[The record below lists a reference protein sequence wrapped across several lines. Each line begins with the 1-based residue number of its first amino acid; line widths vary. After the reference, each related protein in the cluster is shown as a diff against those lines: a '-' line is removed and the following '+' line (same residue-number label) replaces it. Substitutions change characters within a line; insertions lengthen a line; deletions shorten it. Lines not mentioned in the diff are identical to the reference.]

1 MATRDLPAVPN
12 LENLKKQAKRLLKSV
27 KAGDAE
33 ALARIAP
40 YFDEPAALGL
50 QDAQLV
56 LAREYGHPSWSRLKA
71 EVERTQGTARKRS
84 EPGSDL
90 ADRFLHQAM
99 LTYSESPHPDDNQW
113 DKAAALL
120 AAHPEIRDASLH
132 TAAACGDVARLARWL
147 DDDPEGIDRKG
158 GPFGWVPLMYAAYSR
173 LPGVST
179 LEAGRLLLARGADPN
194 PYFMWG
200 GQYRFTALTGVFGQG
215 EGGPVRLPEHP
226 DFAAFARL
234 LLEAGAD
241 PNDSQA
247 AYNRMFLPDDTCL
260 ELLLAFGLGPDA
272 RNNWLLQE
280 DGRLVP
286 HHQTTLHYQLA
297 NAVKAGLLK
306 RVRLL
311 AEQSV
316 DLDEPDQGRTLYE
329 WALLGGHDE
338 IARYLLAKGATEVA
352 LREVD
357 LFRGACLA
365 GEREQAEAML
375 REKPDLIERVLADHS
390 QLLQNAA
397 GADNRPAVDLMI
409 DLGFDP
415 NTIHGATALH
425 HAAASGRLEMVKLLI
440 ARGAD
445 PATRDQ
451 NYFAN
456 AAGWAEFHGQA
467 EVESYLAEQALDVH
481 AAAGRGRRPQL
492 VAGLKAEPSLLN
504 APFASI
510 RPSPEKPC
518 VFDWMTPLAF
528 AVRGGHAEAVRLLLE
543 QGADPGI
550 TDPEGKSLA
559 EIAREAEQMEVVKLI
574 ETARSE
580 GRGPDGP

>member
-1 MATRDLPAVPN
+1 MATRDLPAEPN

-27 KAGDAE
+27 KAGEPE

-40 YFDEPAALGL
+40 YFDEPADLGL

-56 LAREYGHPSWSRLKA
+56 LAREYGFASWSKLKA
-71 EVERTQGTARKRS
+71 DVEETQGAAQERS
-84 EPGSDL
+84 VQGSEL

-99 LTYSESPHPDDNQW
+99 LIYSESPHPDDNQW

-120 AAHPEIRDASLH
+120 AAHPEIRDANIH
-132 TAAACGDVARLARWL
+132 TAAACGDVARLTRWL
-147 DDDPEGIDRKG
+147 DDDPGLLERED
-158 GPFGWVPLMYAAYSR
+158 GPFGWPPLMYAAYSR

-179 LEAGRLLLARGADPN
+179 LEAGRFLLARGADPN
-194 PYFMWG
+194 PYFLWG

-215 EGGPVRLPEHP
+215 EGGPERLPEHP

-241 PNDSQA
+241 PNDGQA

-260 ELLLAFGLGPDA
+260 ELLLEFGLGPEA
-272 RNNWLLQE
+272 RNNWLLQV

-297 NAVKAGLLK
+297 NAVKQGLLP

-311 AEQSV
+311 AERGV
-316 DLDEPDQGRTLYE
+316 DLDEPDEGRTLYE

-338 IARYLLAKGATEVA
+338 IADYLLTKGATEVE

-357 LFRGACLA
+357 VFRGACLA
-365 GEREQAEAML
+365 GDRSKAEEML
-375 REKPDLIERVLADHS
+375 GRSPDLIARALADHPH
-390 QLLQNAA
+390 LLHNAA
-397 GADNRPAVDLMI
+397 GADNGPAVTLMI

-415 NTIHGATALH
+415 NYTHGAAPLH

-445 PATRDQ
+445 PAARDQ

-456 AAGWAEFHGQA
+456 AAGWAEFHRQP
-467 EVESYLAEQALDVH
+467 EVESYLEGQALDVH
-481 AAAGRGRRPQL
+481 AAAGRGRLPQL
-492 VAGLKAEPSLLN
+492 AAGLDADPSLLN

-518 VFDWMTPLAF
+518 VFDWLTPLAF
-528 AVRGGHAEAVRLLLE
+528 AVRGGHREAVRLLLE
-543 QGADPGI
+543 RGADPRV

-559 EIAREAEQMEVVKLI
+559 AIAREAEYVRVAEVLEAAEAK
-574 ETARSE
+574 S
-580 GRGPDGP
+580 

>member
-1 MATRDLPAVPN
+1 MATRDLPADPN

-27 KAGDAE
+27 KSGDAE

-40 YFDEPAALGL
+40 YFGDPAALGL

-56 LAREYGHPSWSRLKA
+56 LAREHGFASWSRLKA
-71 EVERTQGTARKRS
+71 EVEKT
-84 EPGSDL
+84 PGAALERVGPGPEL

-99 LTYSESPHPDDNQW
+99 LTYSESQHPDDNQW

-120 AAHPEIRDASLH
+120 AAHPEIRDASIH

-147 DDDPEGIDRKG
+147 DDEPGLLEREG
-158 GPFGWVPLMYAAYSR
+158 GPFGWAPLMYAAYSR

-179 LEAGRLLLARGADPN
+179 LEAGRFLLARSANPN
-194 PYFMWG
+194 LYFMWG

-215 EGGPVRLPEHP
+215 EGGPERLPEHP

-260 ELLLAFGLGPDA
+260 ELLLEFGLGPEA
-272 RNNWLLQE
+272 RCNWLLQE
-280 DGRLVP
+280 DGQLVP

-297 NAVKAGLLK
+297 NAVKAGLLR

-311 AEQSV
+311 AGRGV
-316 DLDEPDQGRTLYE
+316 DLDEPDQDRTLYE

-338 IARYLLAKGATEVA
+338 IAEFLLAQGATEVA
-352 LREVD
+352 LREVA

-365 GEREQAEAML
+365 GERGKAEEML
-375 REKPDLIERVLADHS
+375 ARSPGLIEEVLADHPH
-390 QLLQNAA
+390 LLHNAA
-397 GADNRPAVDLMI
+397 GADNAPAVELMI

-415 NTIHGATALH
+415 NRTHGAAPLH
-425 HAAASGRLEMVKLLI
+425 HAAAGGRLEMVKLLI
-440 ARGAD
+440 SRGAD
-445 PATRDQ
+445 PAARDQ

-456 AAGWAEFHGQA
+456 AAGWAEFHRQP
-467 EVESYLAEQALDVH
+467 EVESYLESQALDVH
-481 AAAGRGRRPQL
+481 AAAGRGRLPQL
-492 VAGLKAEPSLLN
+492 AAGLDADPSLLN
-504 APFASI
+504 APFSTI
-510 RPSPEKPC
+510 RPSPERPC

-543 QGADPGI
+543 RGADPGVR
-550 TDPEGKSLA
+550 DPDGKTLA
-559 EIAREAEQMEVVKLI
+559 DLAREA
-574 ETARSE
+574 
-580 GRGPDGP
+580 GHDGVAQLLEAAAKDPTP